1 MKYLKLFEAEEY
13 EYYTT
18 INYEEY
24 MYKDAI
30 TFPRKA
36 RQELTKLGFE
46 FFSEDVPTYHK
57 LNFDYAEFDTIHV
70 CTYICIQCFFGEDEW
85 YYLHSNIGKIFR
97 CDRLDGLLICLEKEF
112 GFKNI

>member
-1 MKYLKLFEAEEY
+1 MKYLKLFEAEDNY

-30 TFPRKA
+30 AFPRKA
-36 RQELTKLGFE
+36 RQELTKLGFT
-46 FFSEDVPTYHK
+46 FSNEDVPTYHK
-57 LNFDYAEFDTIHV
+57 PPTSPTYRNYSYCEFEL
-70 CTYICIQCFFGEDEW
+70 QCFFGEDDW

-97 CDRLDGLLICLEKEF
+97 CDQLDGLLICLEKEF